1 MAQLSATA
9 VMLREIPFFHKLS
22 DPELDALAPLF
33 QIENLRRGELPAGR
47 GFQNAEQY
55 HGRVYFVYRGVV
67 ALFTV
72 TRQNTR
78 KILFFLGAGKLLN
91 HNVFDTKPGNL
102 YPEAMTDTMLLSIP
116 KERFGKLIS
125 ASPTLSAALFAH
137 YETDLWRMSHQLKN
151 TAGYLSVERT
161 LAIKLLKLSQDH
173 GIPCEEGTAI
183 AFPLTVTQTA
193 EFVGLPRETTS
204 RACKKLAEMG
214 LIRYE
219 NRRFVLCDRTGLVSY
234 YREGTV

>member
-1 MAQLSATA
+1 MANLSATA
-9 VMLREIPFFHKLS
+9 VMLREIPFFQGVS
-22 DPELDALAPLF
+22 DGELDHLAPLF
-33 QIENLRRGELPAGR
+33 QIENLRRGELLAGR
-47 GFQNAEQY
+47 GFQHADRY
-55 HGRVYFVYRGVV
+55 HSRVYFLCRGVV

-72 TRQNTR
+72 TKQNPR

-102 YPEAMTDTMLLSIP
+102 YAEGMTDAMLLSIP
-116 KERFGKLIS
+116 REQFRAMVS

-151 TAGYLSVERT
+151 TAGYLSVERK
-161 LAIKLLKLSQDH
+161 LAIKLLKLSQDF
-173 GIPCEEGTAI
+173 GVPCGEGTAI
-183 AFPLTVTQTA
+183 SFPLTVTQTA

-219 NRRFVLCDRTGLVSY
+219 DRRFILPDRSGLVSY